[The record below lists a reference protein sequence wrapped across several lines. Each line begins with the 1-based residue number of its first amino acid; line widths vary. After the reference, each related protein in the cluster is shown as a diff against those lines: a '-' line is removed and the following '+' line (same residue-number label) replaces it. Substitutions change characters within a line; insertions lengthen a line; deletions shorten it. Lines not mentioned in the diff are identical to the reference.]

1 MPADER
7 SAFVDSVNAALTAQ
21 EEAMPEGQPHRKAK
35 SRALDLLGL
44 HFKTLGRVVYL
55 AEELSVLYP
64 DEPGFAPDI
73 LAVLDVPQPADDE
86 RMAWVVADEG
96 KGLDLVLEV
105 LHAGN
110 RKKDLTD
117 NVERYARLGIPEY
130 FVYDRGQQR
139 LYGYRLPPGARRYT
153 PIVPQGGR
161 YHTAVLG
168 LDFAIEDGRLRVF
181 HGSSELFGTDDL
193 IARLH
198 KMVDDLGARAEAEA
212 ARAEQEAARAEQE
225 AIRARDEAARAA
237 QAIAGLRATILA
249 AAEARGAAIGDHAR
263 QRVEACDDLVTL
275 QTWLLAIVTGG
286 DADAVIGR

>member
-1 MPADER
+1 M
-7 SAFVDSVNAALTAQ
+7 S
-21 EEAMPEGQPHRKAK
+21 EGRPHKKAK
-35 SRALDLLGL
+35 TRAIDLLGL
-44 HFKTLGRVVYL
+44 HFKAMGRLIYL
-55 AEELSVLYP
+55 AEEMAVMYP
-64 DEPGFAPDI
+64 GEVSFTPDVM
-73 LAVLDVPQPADDE
+73 AVVDVPQPDDDE

-96 KGLDLVLEV
+96 RGIDLVLEV

-212 ARAEQEAARAEQE
+212 ARAEQE
-225 AIRARDEAARAA
+225 
-237 QAIAGLRATILA
+237 
-249 AAEARGAAIGDHAR
+249 
-263 QRVEACDDLVTL
+263 
-275 QTWLLAIVTGG
+275 
-286 DADAVIGR
+286 IGRAHV